1 MAQDKTFD
9 DGKQEQ
15 FQEMMARFTEIASKY
30 GGVRGELLAKVKDE
44 LTKLKPGKVAVS
56 PPAAAPARAPV
67 AKVATSAPAEVPAVA
82 PAKAPV
88 AKVVTANFLPSCR
101 ACGRTMKEGPQGSL
115 VCQNGHTRLLAG

>member
-1 MAQDKTFD
+1 VPTAPP
-9 DGKQEQ
+9 
-15 FQEMMARFTEIASKY
+15 SK
-30 GGVRGELLAKVKDE
+30 
-44 LTKLKPGKVAVS
+44 
-56 PPAAAPARAPV
+56 APV
-67 AKVATSAPAEVPAVA
+67 AKVATSVPTAVPSVA